1 MRRNFSTSATALHGA
16 KQLLSMFREAGPCAT
31 TSFTIRRACYFD
43 DSNPDILS
51 ELTETVRKTLS
62 HERHV
67 HLILENGKPPR
78 LYNAQWNDDY
88 SGRSEAG
95 LVMASTGKVDTG
107 TRAPL
112 SATLMGYKESK

>member
-1 MRRNFSTSATALHGA
+1 MGPSNYFQCSGKPDRARLLHSQYAEHAISTIPIPIFS
-16 KQLLSMFREAGPCAT
+16 
-31 TSFTIRRACYFD
+31 
-43 DSNPDILS
+43 S

-78 LYNAQWNDDY
+78 LYHAQWNDDY